1 MISPADMILF
11 ATVVREGSFTRA
23 ARRMGITKQTVS
35 ERIAKLEEASRVRLL
50 ERTTRSLRPT
60 DAGAAY
66 AQRCAL
72 IATQIDEA
80 NAELSRRHSEPVG
93 VLRVSA
99 PVLYGRRF
107 LGPVVTD
114 YLRRFPDVGIE
125 VLLADRRVNLIEE
138 GFDLAIRVGD
148 LEDSSLSARKLGDGY
163 VHYVASPQFIAR
175 FGAPKPTALGATR
188 CIGLNRHETWSVA
201 GAQSKVEPVLVVND
215 LEMAC
220 DAAIAGIGVARLPS
234 LVCRAAVH
242 DGRLQALFDATTAQV
257 RPVYAVYPSRA
268 YVPAKVRVFVE
279 ALATMVEP
287 MLPID
292 ADRRGPRKRGRQ
304 R

>member
-1 MISPADMILF
+1 MISPADMVLF

-23 ARRMGITKQTVS
+23 ARRTGITKQTVS
-35 ERIAKLEEASRVRLL
+35 ERIAKLEAELRVRLL

-60 DAGAAY
+60 DAGAIY

-72 IATQIDEA
+72 IAARIDEA
-80 NAELSRRHSEPVG
+80 NAELSRRHLEPVG
-93 VLRVSA
+93 ALRVST

-107 LGPVVTD
+107 LAPVVTD
-114 YLRRFPDVGIE
+114 YLRRFPDVRIE

-148 LEDSSLSARKLGDGY
+148 LEDSSLSAKKLGDGY
-163 VHYVASPQFIAR
+163 VHYVASPHFVAR
-175 FGAPKPTALGATR
+175 HGAPKPTAMGTTR
-188 CIGLNRHETWSVA
+188 CIGLSRQETWAVA
-201 GAQSKVEPVLVVND
+201 GAQAKVEPVLVVND

-220 DAAIAGIGVARLPS
+220 DAAIAGVGVARLPS
-234 LVCRAAVH
+234 LVCRDAVH
-242 DGRLQALFDATTAQV
+242 DGRLQVLFATTQAQV

-268 YVPAKVRVFVE
+268 YLPAKVRLFVE
-279 ALATMVEP
+279 ALATMIEP

-292 ADRRGPRKRGRQ
+292 VDRIGPRRRGRQ